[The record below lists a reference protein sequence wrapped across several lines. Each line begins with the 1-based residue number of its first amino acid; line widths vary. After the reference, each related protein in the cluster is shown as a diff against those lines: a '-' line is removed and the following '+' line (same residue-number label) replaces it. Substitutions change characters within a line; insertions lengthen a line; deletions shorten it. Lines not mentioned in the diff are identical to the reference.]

1 MLRPLNQIY
10 LAPIELFNTFPT
22 AGSSTTAYVVLKGET
37 GRAFYEIQ
45 NLAIP
50 ATRTNLVAAIL
61 ARITADI
68 DAATAADYMARMW
81 GMVIKCTA
89 EVRFSTSGVDAA
101 GTLLAPYPVAT
112 SPEYWA
118 AGVAYSVGNTISA

>member
-10 LAPIELFNTFPT
+10 LAPIELFNMIPT
-22 AGSSTTAYVVLKGET
+22 AGSATTAWVVLKSET

-45 NLAIP
+45 NLVVP
-50 ATRTNLVAAIL
+50 ATKTNLLAAIVS
-61 ARITADI
+61 RITADI
-68 DAATAADYMARMW
+68 DAAAAADYIARTW

-101 GTLLAPYPVAT
+101 GNLLTPWPIAT

-118 AGVAYSVGNTISA
+118 AGTAYNVGNTIAA